1 MAEKTKINVRGVF
14 FDNVTKSEAVALL
27 VSRLEEGKRTL
38 VFTPNSEIVQ
48 ACIEDA
54 AFLKI
59 IRSADVILPDG
70 IGVIKAASILGT
82 PLKEK
87 VAGVEVGEALF
98 SALADS
104 NHSFFFFGGKKEDK
118 DTPPICEIAAEKMT
132 EKYGCKIAG
141 TRHGYF
147 AKDGEEN
154 DMTIEKINS
163 SGADVLYVCLGSPV
177 QEKWIKDNADRLD
190 GIKLILGL
198 GGSLDIYAGISKR
211 APSIFIKTG
220 LEWLWRLLCQP
231 SRFIRM
237 MKLPKFYI
245 GTHIYKRNRN
255 KNTGI

>member
-1 MAEKTKINVRGVF
+1 MADNNKINVRGVD

-27 VSRLEEGKRTL
+27 VSRLEEGKRTV

-48 ACIEDA
+48 ACIEDES
-54 AFLKI
+54 FLDV
-59 IRSADVILPDG
+59 IRYADVTLPDG

-87 VAGVEVGEALF
+87 VAGVEIGEALF
-98 SALADS
+98 SALADTS
-104 NHSFFFFGGKKEDK
+104 HSFFFFGGQKENG
-118 DTPPICEIAAEKMT
+118 DTPAVCEIAALKMT
-132 EKYGCKIAG
+132 EKYGCKTAG

-147 AKDGEEN
+147 AKDGAEN
-154 DMTIEKINS
+154 DMTIEKINR
-163 SGADVLYVCLGSPV
+163 SGADVLYVCLGSPA

-190 GIKLILGL
+190 GVKLILGL

-220 LEWLWRLLCQP
+220 LEWLWRLLCEP
-231 SRFIRM
+231 SRLFRM

-245 GTHIYKRNRN
+245 GTHVYKMKMN
-255 KNTGI
+255 KKQ